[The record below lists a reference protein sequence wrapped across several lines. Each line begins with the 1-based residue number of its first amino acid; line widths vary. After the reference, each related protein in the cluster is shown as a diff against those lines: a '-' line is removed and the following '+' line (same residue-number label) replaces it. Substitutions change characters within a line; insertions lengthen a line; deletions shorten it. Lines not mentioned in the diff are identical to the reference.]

1 MQKAVLV
8 SALVALAVLGS
19 VSAGAQQATVPV
31 GASDQML
38 KEAVQAS
45 MAKNPEVLARW
56 HAFQEAAEEVGVA
69 RGGFLPKLDLSAG
82 SGRVRTNQHRLGID
96 DSYHGN
102 ESSLVLRQMLFDG
115 FATSNEVKR
124 LGKAKLVRY
133 LEFLDASETV
143 ALEAVR
149 AYLDVVRYRSSS
161 L

>member
-45 MAKNPEVLARW
+45 VAKNPEVLARW

-82 SGRVRTNQHRLGID
+82 SGRVRTYQHRLGID

-143 ALEAVR
+143 ALVH
-149 AYLDVVRYRSSS
+149 
-161 L
+161 